1 MSTARLHIRN
11 AVTLDLP
18 DLGRLSVELARLHS
32 SFDAERFAVRKLTE
46 PVFEAFFAEQLGR
59 RDAVLLVAEQNGAV
73 VGYAFV
79 RMESAS
85 LEELRGAG
93 AWLHDL
99 YVDPAVRGMAV
110 GKLLVQAAIDAAR
123 GLGSDSLM
131 LSVSP
136 QNKPAQRLFEGIGLR
151 ATMVEM
157 RMELKSGVG
166 T

>member
-18 DLGRLSVELARLHS
+18 DLGRLGVELARLHA
-32 SFDAERFAVRKLTE
+32 SFDAERFTVRELTE
-46 PVFEAFFAEQLGR
+46 PVFEAFFTEQLGR
-59 RDAVLLVAEQNGAV
+59 RDAMLLVAELDGAV

-99 YVDPAVRGMAV
+99 YVDPAARGMAI
-110 GKLLVQAAIDAAR
+110 GRLLVHAAIDAAR

-136 QNKPAQRLFEGIGLR
+136 RNKPAQRLFEATGLR

-157 RMELKSGVG
+157 RMELKSEEGA
-166 T
+166 